1 VNASFEKVILENDEW
16 QNISCHFRG
25 ERLEHVPKTTWR
37 KACEQVGLKGKLFH
51 DLRRTAVR
59 NMVRA
64 RVNAILEVVEHEK
77 DRVIRDLLKQLAAV
91 DIGSKHNINSFEGTR

>member
-1 VNASFEKVILENDEW
+1 
-16 QNISCHFRG
+16 
-25 ERLEHVPKTTWR
+25 
-37 KACEQVGLKGKLFH
+37 
-51 DLRRTAVR
+51 VR